1 MTITTTERVPG
12 RLNAH
17 LIKTCA
23 CDLGN
28 RGLKI
33 LDRKNLPKIFPSY
46 YLKLE
51 DYDDLPRANS
61 TSVVVVDGSDRY
73 VLGSLAKSMKGTPIY
88 QTSKTAMASRLVA
101 AAIEPFEGSD
111 LPIFVETLRLVL
123 PDSRKAEQFGDLK
136 ALEGTTKNITR
147 NGVDITFSI
156 GKVEVIDECLPSF
169 WYAKTSKLLNYPYA
183 TTGILDVGGGT
194 VLARLIT
201 PDGQIIRKADVSLP
215 GTYDL
220 AREINAF
227 LLPRIGSSTELGLLM
242 DAIANSSFAIGATGI
257 SFKKEF
263 LAASQKWVAG
273 IRSQLKESWE
283 PFKHDIGDV
292 LITGGSAPLMQS
304 LEVSSGGRFRVL
316 PNSQFVQLKGMAIG
330 GTE

>member
-1 MTITTTERVPG
+1 MPTITTEKR
-12 RLNAH
+12 NAH
-17 LIKTCA
+17 LIKTCV

-28 RGLKI
+28 RGLKM
-33 LDRKNLPKIFPSY
+33 LDRKNLPKVFTSY

-61 TSVVVVDGSDRY
+61 TSVVVEDGSDRY
-73 VLGSLAKSMKGTPIY
+73 VLGSLAKSMKGIPIY
-88 QTSKTAMASRLVA
+88 QTSKTAMAHLLVA

-111 LPIFVETLRLVL
+111 LPIHIETLRLVL
-123 PDSRKAEQFGDLK
+123 PDSRKTENFADLK
-136 ALEGTTKNITR
+136 ALSGITKSITR
-147 NGVDITFSI
+147 NGIPITFSI
-156 GKVEVIDECLPSF
+156 GKVEIIDECLPSF
-169 WYAKTSKLLNYPYA
+169 WYARTAKLLNYPYA
-183 TTGILDVGGGT
+183 TTGILDLGGGT
-194 VLARLIT
+194 VLGRLIT

-227 LLPRIGSSTELGLLM
+227 LLPKIGSSTELGLIM
-242 DAIANSSFAIGATGI
+242 DAISDGSYTIGATGI

-263 LAASQKWVAG
+263 LTANQKWVAG

-283 PFKHDIGDV
+283 PFKHEIGDV
-292 LITGGSAPLMQS
+292 LITGGSAPLAQS
-304 LEVSSGGRFRVL
+304 LEVSSSGRFRVL

-330 GTE
+330 GGDS

>member
-1 MTITTTERVPG
+1 MPTIAPEKR
-12 RLNAH
+12 NAH
-17 LIKTCA
+17 LIKVCV

-33 LDRKNLPKIFPSY
+33 LDRKNLPKKFPSY

-61 TSVVVVDGSDRY
+61 TSVIVVDGNDRY
-73 VLGSLAKSMKGTPIY
+73 VLGSLARSMKGTPIY
-88 QTSKTAMASRLVA
+88 QTSKTAMAHLLVA

-111 LPIFVETLRLVL
+111 LPIYVETLRLVL
-123 PDSRKAEQFGDLK
+123 PDSRKTEQLLDLN
-136 ALEGTTKNITR
+136 ALAGITKTITR

-156 GKVEVIDECLPSF
+156 GKVEVIDECLPSY
-169 WYAKTSKLLNYPYA
+169 WYAKHSNLLQYPYD
-183 TTGILDVGGGT
+183 TCGVLDLGGGT
-194 VLARLIT
+194 VLGRLIT

-227 LLPRIGSSTELGLLM
+227 LLPQVGASTELGLIM
-242 DAIANSSFAIGATGI
+242 DGIADGKFTIGATGI

-263 LAASQKWVAG
+263 QAANTKWIAG

-283 PFKHDIGDV
+283 PFRDDIGDV
-292 LITGGSAPLMQS
+292 LITGGSAPLAKE
-304 LEVSSGGRFRVL
+304 LEVSSKGRFKVL
-316 PNSQFVQLKGMAIG
+316 NSSQYAQLKGMAIG
-330 GTE
+330 AGE